1 MEPITVLEPI
11 PIVEPIPL
19 VDLIPA
25 VEPIPVVDPIPV
37 IPILAHLVV
46 IPSQIPTPAK
56 NGIKTPLVL
65 TLNRPTSPDPQC
77 KGAAMH
83 EDTAEIVKKILQAI
97 S

>member
-11 PIVEPIPL
+11 PLVEPIPQ
-19 VDLIPA
+19 VDSIPA

-56 NGIKTPLVL
+56 NGIKTPLPSTRECLCRVVL
-65 TLNRPTSPDPQC
+65 LSMYSRLGQVLSFHSTLR
-77 KGAAMH
+77 
-83 EDTAEIVKKILQAI
+83 
-97 S
+97 

>member
-11 PIVEPIPL
+11 PL
-19 VDLIPA
+19 VDSIPA

-56 NGIKTPLVL
+56 NGIKTPLILAIHVTHEHFSCHPRC
-65 TLNRPTSPDPQC
+65 TLGWNSTDLPQNL
-77 KGAAMH
+77 G
-83 EDTAEIVKKILQAI
+83 LG
-97 S
+97 